1 MNKTL
6 QVTKYVVADFLAAAI
21 AWAFFFLYRKSLVE
35 YDLFVRL
42 DIIFTDKNFYVGV
55 GFIPAAWLLLY
66 LLVGTYRMIYRKP
79 RLRELGQTMLT
90 TLIGVTIIFFVLILD
105 DVIISYKSY
114 YHSFVTLYFLHFG
127 FTYAF
132 RLYLTSAI
140 VRKIHR
146 KEIGFSTIIVGSNG
160 KAVSA
165 YQELENQEKPSG
177 NLFVGFV
184 DVVETDDNKLDA
196 YLPYLGNSRDL
207 KKIVTEHNVEE
218 VIIAVEP
225 AEHRTVENI
234 ISKLEDTSVVIKII
248 PDMKDFLLG
257 SVKMT
262 SIFHAPL
269 IQISPDLMP
278 VWQKYLKR
286 AMDVVV
292 SILCM
297 IILLPAYLIVG
308 LAVKL
313 TSPGPVIYAQ
323 KRVGYRGKPFT
334 MYKFRSM
341 HVDAEKDGVPRLSSD
356 NDNRIT
362 RVGKFLRK
370 VRLDEIPQFYS
381 VLIGDMSLVGPRP
394 ERDYFI
400 EQITQRAPHY
410 RLLHKVKPGITSWG
424 QVKYG
429 YASNVDEMIERLKY
443 DILYI
448 ENMSL
453 AMDFK
458 ILIYTAII
466 ILQGRGK

>member
-35 YDLFVRL
+35 YDLFQRL

-66 LLVGTYRMIYRKP
+66 LLVGTYRKIYRKS

-225 AEHRTVENI
+225 SEHRTLENI

>member
-6 QVTKYVVADFLAAAI
+6 QVIKYVVADFLAAAI

-35 YDLFVRL
+35 YDLLQRL
-42 DIIFTDKNFYVGV
+42 DIVFSDPNFYIGV
-55 GFIPAAWLLLY
+55 FLIPICWLLLY
-66 LLVGTYRMIYRKP
+66 LLLGTYRKIYRKS

-90 TLIGVTIIFFVLILD
+90 TLIGVTLIFFVLILD

-114 YHSFVTLYFLHFG
+114 YHSFLILYLLHFG
-127 FTYAF
+127 LTYAF

-140 VRKIHR
+140 VRKIHS
-146 KEIGFSTIIVGSNG
+146 KEIGFPTIIVGSNG

-184 DVVETDDNKLDA
+184 DVVETDENSLDD

-207 KKIVTEHNVEE
+207 KKIVAEHNVEE

-225 AEHRTVENI
+225 SEHRTLENI

-278 VWQKYLKR
+278 VWQQHLKR
-286 AMDVVV
+286 GIDVVV

-297 IILLPAYLIVG
+297 IILFPAYLIVG
-308 LAVKL
+308 MAVKL
-313 TSPGPVIYAQ
+313 GSPGPVIYAQ

-341 HVDAEKDGVPRLSSD
+341 YIDAEKDGVPRLSSD
-356 NDNRIT
+356 YDERIT
-362 RVGKFLRK
+362 PIGRFLRK

-381 VLIGDMSLVGPRP
+381 VLKGDMSLVGPRP
-394 ERDYFI
+394 ERDFFI
-400 EQITQRAPHY
+400 DQIVERAPHY

-458 ILIYTAII
+458 ILIYTALI

>member
-35 YDLFVRL
+35 YDLFQRL

-66 LLVGTYRMIYRKP
+66 LLVGTYRKIYRKS